1 MGRNSRTGQGT
12 GNANRGNALPPA
24 IVREIRYPEP
34 SEASFT
40 PTRFTPAS
48 TKLWFTV
55 HMLRFCTSDFPE
67 HHFTQR
73 FYAQLMHCFG
83 MIAHYNRIGFW
94 EEFFTSMAGKVEF
107 LAEVTAW
114 PGYGSPNV
122 TWCDV
127 EREVIRRLRAAD
139 LLGFYRTRL
148 AVERDLAERAEFARL
163 QAKYAGGASPVDPG
177 MLRAVL
183 MSPPPDPAARWPRGR
198 DTGSQL
204 TLGLG

>member
-1 MGRNSRTGQGT
+1 MGRNSRTGQGA
-12 GNANRGNALPPA
+12 GELGRGTVLPPA
-24 IVREIRYPEP
+24 IIRDLRYPEP

-48 TKLWFTV
+48 TKSWFAA
-55 HMLRFCTSDFPE
+55 HMLRFCVTDFSE

-83 MIAHYNRIGFW
+83 MIAHYNRGGFW
-94 EEFFTSMAGKVEF
+94 EEFFTSTAGKVEF
-107 LAEVTAW
+107 LTEVTAW
-114 PGYGSPNV
+114 PGYGTPDV

-139 LLGFYRTRL
+139 LLGVYRTRL
-148 AVERDLAERAEFARL
+148 AVERDLANRAEFARL
-163 QAKYAGGASPVDPG
+163 QAKYDGGASPVDPG
-177 MLRAVL
+177 VLRAVL
-183 MSPPPDPAARWPRGR
+183 MPPSPDLAARRPRGR
-198 DTGSQL
+198 DTGGQL